1 MSGILSRR
9 KIILHD
15 LSLDLFTLNGM
26 MPATMKKAIYFM
38 NKEVFPMVYGGNL
51 QAQFSELVD
60 IPAEPKL
67 LTRETWREHKDVL
80 QDVEVIIASWGG
92 PVVDE
97 EFLAAAPN
105 FKLYLYG
112 AGSIKNLMSEAAWD
126 RGVRITNAAA
136 MNAIPVA
143 EFTLSQIIFS
153 LKHGWRKHREYHAS
167 PEVRIPHHGDMPG
180 CYLRKVG
187 IISLGLIGRKV
198 CEMLRPFDFEVLVYD
213 PFAKEADAAALG
225 AKLVSLEELF
235 SEADVVSLHAPWLP
249 ETENM
254 IHYDLFKRMK
264 QGASFINTA
273 RGALV
278 NEVDLVR
285 IMKERPDLSAM
296 LDVTYPEP
304 IKSDSPLLEC
314 PNIVITPHIA
324 GAFGQEC
331 QRMGQAM
338 ANELKRYLNDE
349 PLTWEVTRQQL
360 ALMA

>member
-1 MSGILSRR
+1 
-9 KIILHD
+9 
-15 LSLDLFTLNGM
+15 
-26 MPATMKKAIYFM
+26 MKKAVYFM
-38 NKEVFPMVYGGNL
+38 NEGVFPMVYGGNL

-60 IPAEPKL
+60 FPLGTTI
-67 LTRETWREHKDVL
+67 LTRDDWREYKAAL
-80 QDVEVIIASWGG
+80 QDVEVIVSSWGG
-92 PVVDE
+92 PIVDD

-112 AGSIKNLMSEAAWD
+112 AGSVKSLMSESAWEK
-126 RGVRITNAAA
+126 GVRITSAAA

-153 LKHGWRKHREYHAS
+153 LKHGWRKQREYRADPNS
-167 PEVRIPHHGDMPG
+167 RIFHDSEMPG

-198 CEMLRPFDFEVLVYD
+198 CEMLRPFDFEVLAYD
-213 PFAKEADAAALG
+213 PFASQDLADELG
-225 AKLVSLEELF
+225 VKLVSLEDLF
-235 SEADVVSLHAPWLP
+235 AQSDVVSLHAPWLP

-254 IHYDLFKRMK
+254 IHYDLFSKMK

-278 NEVDLVR
+278 NENDLVR
-285 IMKERPDLSAM
+285 VMKERPDLSAV
-296 LDVTYPEP
+296 LDVTDPEP
-304 IKSDSPLLEC
+304 IAHDSPLLDC

-338 ANELKRYLNDE
+338 ADELRRYLNGK
-349 PLTWEVTRQQL
+349 PLHWEITQEQL
-360 ALMA
+360 ARMA